1 MRKKKKFNP
10 KPSLHNLVVIW
21 EVKEE
26 ILSWKKKKFG
36 KIVGEERRE
45 WREGREEREGGEF
58 FQLRERKG

>member
-45 WREGREEREGGEF
+45 
-58 FQLRERKG
+58 